1 MVDTKVNVTFH
12 DNIEEVEIKH
22 PEAMVDLLGIGGPS
36 LKKLKVEVKKIDL
49 FSLCD
54 VVGQT
59 KGTTFEVDIEN
70 TICELFQ
77 NQHCSGGQNGW
88 RKIELQISD
97 STLVVRGY
105 SYK

>member
-1 MVDTKVNVTFH
+1 MTFR
-12 DNIEEVEIKH
+12 DSIEEVEIKH

-59 KGTTFEVDIEN
+59 KGTTFEVDIDN

-77 NQHCSGGQNGW
+77 NQHCSGGKNGR
-88 RKIELQISD
+88 RKIELQITNSI
-97 STLVVRGY
+97 LVVSGY
-105 SYK
+105 SFT